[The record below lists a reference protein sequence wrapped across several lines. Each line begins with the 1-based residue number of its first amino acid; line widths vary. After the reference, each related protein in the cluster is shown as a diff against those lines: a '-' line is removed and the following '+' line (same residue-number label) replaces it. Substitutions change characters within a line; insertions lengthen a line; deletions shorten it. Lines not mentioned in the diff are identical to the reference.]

1 MFGSIPLGRLVFKGW
16 RRLKNN
22 TDGRVSLQRNTL
34 LCCAAALSLLAAWCP
49 AGDMRASVGLGEL
62 PQRWQDDRARDL
74 ALTGL
79 RGHRVVLTM
88 AYAACHRICPMTMDE
103 LKRMQRVADVRG
115 EIVDFVIVGYDPKN
129 DSPAVWHQY
138 RLSRG
143 LNRDNWY
150 FLSGS
155 QAATEQ
161 LARQLGFPFWK
172 YDEHV
177 MHESRAV
184 LFDSS
189 GVQRA
194 VLGSQNPG
202 WSDVL

>member
-1 MFGSIPLGRLVFKGW
+1 MK
-16 RRLKNN
+16 KNIHE
-22 TDGRVSLQRNTL
+22 RSSWQRGAV
-34 LCCAAALSLLAAWCP
+34 LCCAAVLTLLAAWCP
-49 AGDMRASVGLGEL
+49 AEDLRGGISLGEL
-62 PQRWQDDRARDL
+62 PQGWHDDRARDL

-79 RGHRVVLTM
+79 LGHRVVLTM
-88 AYAACHRICPMTMDE
+88 AYASCHRLCPTTMDDF
-103 LKRMQRVADVRG
+103 KRMQDVVDARG
-115 EIVDFVIVGYDPKN
+115 EIVEFVIVGYDPKN

-143 LNRDNWY
+143 LNRDNWH

-155 QAATEQ
+155 QTATRQ
-161 LARQLGFPFWK
+161 LAHQLGFPFWT

-184 LFDSS
+184 IFDTS

-194 VLGSQNPG
+194 VLDSKNSR
-202 WSDVL
+202 WSDAL

>member
-1 MFGSIPLGRLVFKGW
+1 MFKGW
-16 RRLKNN
+16 RTLMDTSGKRTL
-22 TDGRVSLQRNTL
+22 LQRSTVM
-34 LCCAAALSLLAAWCP
+34 CCVAALTFLAAWCP
-49 AGDMRASVGLGEL
+49 AEELRGNVSLGDL
-62 PQRWQDDRARDL
+62 PQGWHDDRARDL

-88 AYAACHRICPMTMDE
+88 AYAACHRLCPTTMDE
-103 LKRMQRVADVRG
+103 FKRMQRAVDARG

-143 LNRDNWY
+143 LNRDNWH

-155 QAATEQ
+155 QTDTEQ
-161 LARQLGFPFWK
+161 LAHRLGFPFWT

-177 MHESRAV
+177 MHEPRAV
-184 LFDSS
+184 IFDTS

-194 VLGSQNPG
+194 VLGSQNSR
-202 WSDVL
+202 WSDAL

>member
-1 MFGSIPLGRLVFKGW
+1 
-16 RRLKNN
+16 LKNN
-22 TDGRVSLQRNTL
+22 TGKKISLHRSTVM
-34 LCCAAALSLLAAWCP
+34 CCAALLTLLAAWCP
-49 AGDMRASVGLGEL
+49 AEDVRGSVSLGDL
-62 PQRWQDDRARDL
+62 PQGWHDDQAHDL

-88 AYAACHRICPMTMDE
+88 AFAACHRLCPATMDE
-103 LKRMQRVADVRG
+103 FKRMQRVVDARG

-143 LNRDNWY
+143 LTRDNWH

-155 QAATEQ
+155 QTATQQ
-161 LARQLGFPFWK
+161 LALKLGFPFWT

-184 LFDSS
+184 IFDSN

-194 VLGSQNPG
+194 VLGSQNSR
-202 WSDVL
+202 WSDAL

>member
-1 MFGSIPLGRLVFKGW
+1 LQSNTGKKIPL
-16 RRLKNN
+16 
-22 TDGRVSLQRNTL
+22 QRSIV
-34 LCCAAALSLLAAWCP
+34 LCCAAVLTLLAACCP
-49 AGDMRASVGLGEL
+49 AEDMRGSSVGLGEL
-62 PQRWQDDRARDL
+62 PQGWHDDRARDL

-88 AYAACHRICPMTMDE
+88 AYAACHRLCPATMDE
-103 LKRMQRVADVRG
+103 FKRMQRVVDARG

-143 LNRDNWY
+143 LNRDNWH
-150 FLSGS
+150 FLTGS
-155 QAATEQ
+155 QTATLQ
-161 LARQLGFPFWK
+161 LAHQLGFPFWT

-177 MHESRAV
+177 MHEPRAV
-184 LFDSS
+184 IFDTS

-194 VLGSQNPG
+194 VLGSQNAR
-202 WSDVL
+202 WSDAL

>member
-1 MFGSIPLGRLVFKGW
+1 LQNNTGKKIPL
-16 RRLKNN
+16 
-22 TDGRVSLQRNTL
+22 QRSIV
-34 LCCAAALSLLAAWCP
+34 LCCAAVLTLLAAWCP
-49 AGDMRASVGLGEL
+49 AEDIRGSSVSLGEL
-62 PQRWQDDRARDL
+62 PQGWHDDRARDL

-88 AYAACHRICPMTMDE
+88 AYAACHRLCPATMDE
-103 LKRMQRVADVRG
+103 FKRMQRVVDARG

-143 LNRDNWY
+143 LNRDNWH
-150 FLSGS
+150 FLTGS
-155 QAATEQ
+155 QTATLQ
-161 LARQLGFPFWK
+161 LAHQLGFPFWT

-177 MHESRAV
+177 MHEPRAV
-184 LFDSS
+184 IFDTS

-194 VLGSQNPG
+194 ALGSQNAR
-202 WSDVL
+202 WSDAL

>member
-1 MFGSIPLGRLVFKGW
+1 LEGQVFKG
-16 RRLKNN
+16 RRTLKNN
-22 TDGRVSLQRNTL
+22 AFKTTWLHRSTL
-34 LCCAAALSLLAAWCP
+34 MCCAAALTLLAVWCP
-49 AGDMRASVGLGEL
+49 AEDLHGSVSLGEL
-62 PQRWQDDRARDL
+62 PQGWRDDRAREL

-88 AYAACHRICPMTMDE
+88 AYAACHRICPATLDE
-103 LKRMQRVADVRG
+103 LKRMQRTADARG
-115 EIVDFVIVGYDPKN
+115 EIVDFVIVGYDPRN

-143 LNRDNWY
+143 LGRDNWH

-155 QAATEQ
+155 PTATEQ
-161 LARQLGFPFWK
+161 LAHQLGFPFWI

-184 LFDSS
+184 LFDSR

-194 VLGSQNPG
+194 VLGSRNPR
-202 WSDVL
+202 WSDAL

>member
-1 MFGSIPLGRLVFKGW
+1 M
-16 RRLKNN
+16 
-22 TDGRVSLQRNTL
+22 
-34 LCCAAALSLLAAWCP
+34 CCAAVLTLLAARCP
-49 AGDMRASVGLGEL
+49 AEMMRGGVGLEDL
-62 PQRWQDDRARDL
+62 PQGWHDDRAREL
-74 ALTGL
+74 ALAGL

-88 AYAACHRICPMTMDE
+88 AYASCHRLCPATMDE
-103 LKRMQRVADVRG
+103 FKRMQRVADARG
-115 EIVDFVIVGYDPKN
+115 EVVDFVIIGYDPKN

-143 LNRDNWY
+143 LDRDNWH

-161 LARQLGFPFWK
+161 LARQLGFPFWT

-184 LFDSS
+184 IFDA
-189 GVQRA
+189 GGAQRT
-194 VLGSQNPG
+194 VLGSRISR
-202 WSDVL
+202 WSDAL

>member
-1 MFGSIPLGRLVFKGW
+1 MSKGRRTLN
-16 RRLKNN
+16 NN
-22 TDGRVSLQRNTL
+22 TGKPISLQRSTL
-34 LCCAAALSLLAAWCP
+34 MCCAAVLTFLAAWCP
-49 AGDMRASVGLGEL
+49 AEDLRGNVSLGEL
-62 PQRWQDDRARDL
+62 PQGWQDDRASDL
-74 ALTGL
+74 ALAGL

-88 AYAACHRICPMTMDE
+88 AYGTCHRLCPATMDE
-103 LKRMQRVADVRG
+103 FKRMQRVVDARG

-143 LNRDNWY
+143 LNRENWH

-155 QAATEQ
+155 QTATKQ
-161 LARQLGFPFWK
+161 LARQLGFPFWT

-184 LFDSS
+184 IFDAS

-194 VLGSQNPG
+194 VLGSQNPR
-202 WSDVL
+202 WSDAL

>member
-1 MFGSIPLGRLVFKGW
+1 MFKG
-16 RRLKNN
+16 RRTLMDTTGK
-22 TDGRVSLQRNTL
+22 RVSLQRSTVM
-34 LCCAAALSLLAAWCP
+34 CCLAALTLLAAWCP
-49 AGDMRASVGLGEL
+49 AEELRGSVSLGEL
-62 PQRWQDDRARDL
+62 PQGWHDDRARDL

-88 AYAACHRICPMTMDE
+88 AYAACHRLCPTTMDE
-103 LKRMQRVADVRG
+103 FKRMQRVVDARG

-143 LNRDNWY
+143 LNRDNWH

-155 QAATEQ
+155 QTATEQ
-161 LARQLGFPFWK
+161 LAHQLGFPFWK

-184 LFDSS
+184 LFDTS

-194 VLGSQNPG
+194 VLGSRNSR
-202 WSDVL
+202 WSDAL

>member
-1 MFGSIPLGRLVFKGW
+1 MLRSTV
-16 RRLKNN
+16 
-22 TDGRVSLQRNTL
+22 
-34 LCCAAALSLLAAWCP
+34 LCCAAVLTHFAAWCP
-49 AGDMRASVGLGEL
+49 AEDLRGSVSLGEL
-62 PQRWQDDRARDL
+62 PQGWHDDRARDL
-74 ALTGL
+74 ALTEL

-88 AYAACHRICPMTMDE
+88 AFAACHRLCPATMDE
-103 LKRMQRVADVRG
+103 FKRMQRVVDARG

-129 DSPAVWHQY
+129 DNPAVWHQY

-143 LNRDNWY
+143 LSRDNWH

-155 QAATEQ
+155 QTATLQ
-161 LARQLGFPFWK
+161 LAHQLGFPFWT

-184 LFDSS
+184 IFDTS

-194 VLGSQNPG
+194 VLGSQNSR
-202 WSDVL
+202 WSDAL

>member
-1 MFGSIPLGRLVFKGW
+1 V
-16 RRLKNN
+16 KNN
-22 TDGRVSLQRNTL
+22 TGRQGALQRSTFM
-34 LCCAAALSLLAAWCP
+34 CCAAVLMLLAAWCP
-49 AGDMRASVGLGEL
+49 AEDLRGGVSLGEL
-62 PQRWQDDRARDL
+62 PQVWHDDRARDL

-88 AYAACHRICPMTMDE
+88 AFAACHRLCPATMDE
-103 LKRMQRVADVRG
+103 FKRMQRVVDARG
-115 EIVDFVIVGYDPKN
+115 ELVDFVIVGYDPKN
-129 DSPAVWHQY
+129 DSPEVWHQY

-143 LNRDNWY
+143 LNRDNWH

-155 QAATEQ
+155 PAATRQ
-161 LARQLGFPFWK
+161 LAHQLGFPFWT

-184 LFDSS
+184 IFDTG

-194 VLGSQNPG
+194 VLGSQNAR
-202 WSDVL
+202 WSDAL